1 MQSTPGAFKGQARLS
16 NEAISSLS
24 RTRGRRLAGLRGEG
38 EVT

>member
-24 RTRGRRLAGLRGEG
+24 QTRGRRLAGLREEG